1 MSFVS
6 VTQQF
11 NSATSMGRLI
21 LNVLLSFAQFE
32 REMISERTRDKI
44 AMARKRGKYAGGWPI
59 LGYDV
64 VDTKLI
70 VNELEADQVR
80 QIFEL
85 YLEHKSLIRTATD
98 LNRRGWTSKR
108 WISRKGKPQ
117 GGRKFDKGSLHQ
129 LLTNVTYIGK
139 IRHKTQV
146 YAGEHTGIVDQKL
159 WDRVQRQL
167 RANGQNAGAD
177 VRCDSAAILNGIL
190 WCAACNRKMS
200 HSYSSRGTK
209 RYRYYVC
216 GRAQKEGWKACPK
229 PSIPAPKLEQF
240 VADKLAAIV
249 KDPLLITETVA
260 AYREQVEERLSQ
272 QLDLRKRLQADL
284 GRYHG
289 ELAGVLAER
298 DLDQGR
304 LAELQEHIRLVEEK
318 LAGMGDLPESAPE
331 VDAREIAAKL
341 TNFDTVWS
349 AMNGAERR
357 ELIGAVVE
365 RVEFDAE
372 RGSVRLA
379 FHDLGIRALSEV
391 AA

>member
-1 MSFVS
+1 M
-6 VTQQF
+6 
-11 NSATSMGRLI
+11 
-21 LNVLLSFAQFE
+21 
-32 REMISERTRDKI
+32 
-44 AMARKRGKYAGGWPI
+44 
-59 LGYDV
+59 
-64 VDTKLI
+64 
-70 VNELEADQVR
+70 
-80 QIFEL
+80 
-85 YLEHKSLIRTATD
+85 EHKSLIRTSTE

-117 GGRKFDKGSLHQ
+117 GGRKFDKGMLYNM
-129 LLTNVTYIGK
+129 LTNVTYIGK

-167 RANGQNAGAD
+167 RINGQNAGAD
-177 VRCDSAAILNGIL
+177 VRTGPEAMLNGVL
-190 WCAACNRKMS
+190 WCAACDRKMS

-229 PSIPAPKLEQF
+229 PSIPAPKLEEF
-240 VADKLAAIV
+240 VAAKLAAIV
-249 KDPLLITETVA
+249 RDPLLISETVA

-272 QLDLRKRLQADL
+272 QLELRKRLQLDL

-289 ELAGVLAER
+289 EMSGVLAER

-304 LAELQEHIRLVEEK
+304 LAELHDHIRLVEER
-318 LAGMGDLPESAPE
+318 LASLADLPDSAPE
-331 VDAREIAAKL
+331 VDSREIAAKL
-341 TNFDTVWS
+341 SNFETVWS